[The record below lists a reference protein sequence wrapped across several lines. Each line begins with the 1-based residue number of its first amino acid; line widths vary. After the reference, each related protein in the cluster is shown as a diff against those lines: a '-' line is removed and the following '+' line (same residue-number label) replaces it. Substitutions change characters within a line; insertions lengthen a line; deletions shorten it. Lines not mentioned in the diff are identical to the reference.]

1 MRILIIENDL
11 TLSKTLTQKLSEY
24 NYKNDLVENIKDA
37 EYYLDIRNY
46 NIVLIDWMI
55 IDENSIKLIEDIK
68 ITFPKT
74 IVIILSNKNDD
85 NSEIAAFEAGA
96 DDYIKK
102 PFSPDVLI
110 ARINARLKSDK
121 DDILKIGDLIINPIE
136 ERVTYKEF
144 EVSIT
149 GKPFEVLNH
158 LAHYPDQIM
167 SKEELL
173 HALWEEPELVSPS
186 VIDVAITQ
194 IRRKVD
200 KPCSITTIETISRRG
215 YRFCFKNKA

>member
-1 MRILIIENDL
+1 MRILIIENDI
-11 TLSKTLTQKLSEY
+11 TLSKTLTQKLTEY
-24 NYKNDLVENIKDA
+24 NYKNDVVENIKDA

-68 ITFPKT
+68 TTFPKT

-85 NSEIAAFEAGA
+85 DSEIEAFEAGA

-110 ARINARLKSDK
+110 ARINARLKSNK

-136 ERVTYKEF
+136 ERVIYKEF

-158 LAHYPDQIM
+158 LANYPDQIM

-173 HALWEEPELVSPS
+173 HALWEEPELVTPT
-186 VIDVAITQ
+186 VIDVAINQ
-194 IRRKVD
+194 IRQKVD
-200 KPCSITTIETISRRG
+200 KPCRITTIETINRRG
-215 YRFCFKNKA
+215 YRFCFK